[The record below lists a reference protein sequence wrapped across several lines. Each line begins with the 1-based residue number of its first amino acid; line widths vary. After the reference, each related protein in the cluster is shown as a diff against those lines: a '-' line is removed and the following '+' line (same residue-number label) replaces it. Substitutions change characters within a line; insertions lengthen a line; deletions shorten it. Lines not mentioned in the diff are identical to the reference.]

1 MNHATLITSG
11 TYIGEEMQAEFGRVP
26 PAFLPVGPAVLLQHQ
41 INRLSAQGPVWLS
54 LPNDFHPD
62 PAMARLLDE
71 RGVTR
76 LALDPRRSL
85 GLSVFQAILEM
96 GMEGTLD
103 IMHGDTLLTL
113 PPDMPAQCVSVGPV
127 SDQYRWGVVGIES
140 GMVASIHTGDGGE
153 QLSGDSRVLSGFFR
167 FVDRPAFLRCLSRCD
182 FDFVASV
189 AEYARATPVAAVD
202 GIEALDFGHLKTY
215 YSSRYRLAAAR
226 HFNTLHIDG
235 ATVQK
240 KSSDAAKLDAEAYW
254 LRSVPAALKPFTA
267 RLIEDAGAPESGQ
280 YRTAY
285 ANYPTVAELYLAR
298 SPQLVWHKILTSA
311 CEYLDLAATFRDPD
325 DRQTLQWLVL
335 DKLQGRLDA
344 YPDFLPARADPVSIN
359 GQALGTLQDVIDTIA
374 GVVRE
379 APAIPACV
387 MHGDLCFSNML
398 FDTRSDRIV
407 LIDPRA
413 TVDGRISVYG
423 DVRYDIAK
431 LGHSVIGRYDQIIAG
446 HLAATRDS
454 NDRHAYRLE
463 PHEEGGLREWI
474 EQAFLSRRAAG
485 VAFDDPVVRATI
497 VSLFLSMIPLH
508 ADNPDRQLTLFANGL
523 RLFHAFFGRR

>member
-1 MNHATLITSG
+1 MSHATLITSG
-11 TYIGEEMQAEFGRVP
+11 TYVGEEMQAEFGRVP

-41 INRLSAQGPVWLS
+41 LDRLSASGPVWLS
-54 LPNDFHPD
+54 LPNDFEPD
-62 PAMARLLDE
+62 PALARLLGE
-71 RGVTR
+71 RGVNR

-96 GMEGTLD
+96 GLEGPID

-113 PPDMPAQCVSVGPV
+113 PADLPAQCVSVGPV
-127 SDQYRWGVVGIES
+127 SDQYRWGVVGIAD

-153 QLSGDSRVLSGFFR
+153 QLTGDSRVLSGFFR
-167 FVDRPAFLRCLSRCD
+167 FADRPGFLRCLSRCE

-189 AEYARATPVAAVD
+189 AEYARSTPVAAVD

-235 ATVQK
+235 ATVLK
-240 KSSDAAKLDAEAYW
+240 KSSDAAKLDAEAFW

-267 RLIEDAGAPESGQ
+267 RLIEDAGAPATGQ

-298 SPQLVWHKILTSA
+298 SPQLVWHKILSSA
-311 CEYLDLAATFRDPD
+311 CEYLDLAATFTDPD
-325 DRQTLQWLVL
+325 NRATLEWLAL
-335 DKLQGRLDA
+335 GKLEARLEA
-344 YPDFLPARADPVSIN
+344 YPGFLPGRGDAVAIN
-359 GQALGTLQDVIDTIA
+359 GHRLGTLGDVVDTIA
-374 GVVRE
+374 RTVRA
-379 APAIPACV
+379 APPLPACV
-387 MHGDLCFSNML
+387 MHGDFCFSNML

-413 TVDGRISVYG
+413 AVDGRVSVYG

-446 HLAATRDS
+446 HLNAAREPGDA
-454 NDRHAYRLE
+454 NAFRLE
-463 PHEEGGLREWI
+463 PDEEGGLRAWI
-474 EQAFLSRRAAG
+474 ESAFLARQAAG
-485 VAFDDPVVRATI
+485 VAFGDPVVKATI

-508 ADNPDRQLTLFANGL
+508 ADNPGRQLTLFANGL
-523 RLFHAFFGRR
+523 RLYHAFFGGR